1 MELLPEVDRSALDIR
16 TNRVVPNIEGK
27 SSHLTVQIV
36 NICFI
41 TQFCLKIFLFSFN
54 YQTCCDIFNVIHHDR
69 DVTICK
75 LQVKRHDVLLTCNT
89 SNLVNNIDLKTDLH
103 KIVKTYK
110 NAFWYEPV
118 LNNNQN
124 ALWLSLGIF
133 WSGGGGEGRSVLLT
147 CNALIK
153 KKIYTK

>member
-75 LQVKRHDVLLTCNT
+75 LPVKRHDVLLTCNT

-103 KIVKTYK
+103 KIV
-110 NAFWYEPV
+110 
-118 LNNNQN
+118 
-124 ALWLSLGIF
+124 
-133 WSGGGGEGRSVLLT
+133 
-147 CNALIK
+147 
-153 KKIYTK
+153 